1 MYTDETGRIEKAIPI
16 NVAYY
21 SAQFGTPFQL
31 SRPQRLGSTY
41 TIIII
46 MIATMIVYVTT
57 YHTYH
62 DRSIGVIG
70 MIGMIDL

>member
-1 MYTDETGRIEKAIPI
+1 MGHHNNDDGIRGP
-16 NVAYY
+16 
-21 SAQFGTPFQL
+21 
-31 SRPQRLGSTY
+31 TY

-70 MIGMIDL
+70 MIAMIDLCISRYDRPVYDNRQNPGSTLAVLW